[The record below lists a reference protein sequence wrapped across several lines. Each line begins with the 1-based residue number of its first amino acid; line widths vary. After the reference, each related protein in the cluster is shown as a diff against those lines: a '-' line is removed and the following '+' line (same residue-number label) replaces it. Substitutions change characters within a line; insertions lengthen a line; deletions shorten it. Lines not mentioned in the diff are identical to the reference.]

1 METLSKTEI
10 DTSLWGIALVDLTMY
25 FWEDYRGTLEL
36 WSRKAIDFSKLSK
49 LLYEIL
55 EDKSVVRNAN
65 NQCLTCDVSEESFIV
80 T

>member
-36 WSRKAIDFSKLSK
+36 WSRKAIASSKLGM
-49 LLYEIL
+49 LFGEIL
-55 EDKSVVRNAN
+55 G
-65 NQCLTCDVSEESFIV
+65 
-80 T
+80 